1 MKWSL
6 VSQGRGGDKVKH
18 ATIDAEYYLSLYHST
33 PHRKSKKVVLSFIS
47 SEEKSE
53 MDVVQN
59 PNQGPYHRAKCHQ
72 GPVRPPENSA
82 KDARNST
89 NRMRSFKFK
98 TGP

>member
-1 MKWSL
+1 
-6 VSQGRGGDKVKH
+6 VGEIRVNH
-18 ATIDAEYYLSLYHST
+18 ATFDAEYYLSLYHPT
-33 PHRKSKKVVLSFIS
+33 PPRKSKKVVLSFIS

-53 MDVVQN
+53 IDVVQN
-59 PNQGPYHRAKCHQ
+59 PNQGPYHRVKCHQ
-72 GPVRPPENSA
+72 GSVRPPENSA

>member
-1 MKWSL
+1 MEP
-6 VSQGRGGDKVKH
+6 GIAGGVGEIRVNH
-18 ATIDAEYYLSLYHST
+18 ATFDAEYYLSLYHPT
-33 PHRKSKKVVLSFIS
+33 PPSFIL

-53 MDVVQN
+53 IDVVQN
-59 PNQGPYHRAKCHQ
+59 PNQGPYHRVKCHQ